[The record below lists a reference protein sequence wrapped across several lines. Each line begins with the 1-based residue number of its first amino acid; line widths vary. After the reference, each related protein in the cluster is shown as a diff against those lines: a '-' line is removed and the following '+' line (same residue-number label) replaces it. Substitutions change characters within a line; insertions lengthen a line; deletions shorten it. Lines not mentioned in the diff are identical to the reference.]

1 MVATSPAFNFD
12 GMTMHL
18 LALRAP
24 LGVIFRLV
32 AKPIAF
38 LPPFCSKSKIAL
50 NPLGFFG
57 GLDYMTKFACRYD
70 VSVAV
75 DETAEKAMKHGFSV
89 RYLEGQSRSGRDY
102 YLRQL
107 EIKLDILGAKSIVSP
122 TKIQVFWDDFDKLDE
137 IESVLQEII
146 VPIEGSEANISEET
160 RVHIPTMYQI
170 QERLRRILEIL
181 KLEREF
187 ERKTGMKGNI
197 CSVEMA
203 IMLFEA
209 QEEILAFE
217 TERQIQSVKE
227 LVGKA

>member
-1 MVATSPAFNFD
+1 
-12 GMTMHL
+12 
-18 LALRAP
+18 
-24 LGVIFRLV
+24 
-32 AKPIAF
+32 
-38 LPPFCSKSKIAL
+38 
-50 NPLGFFG
+50 
-57 GLDYMTKFACRYD
+57 MTKFACRYD

-75 DETAEKAMKHGFSV
+75 DETAEKARKHGFLV

-137 IESVLQEII
+137 IESALQGMI
-146 VPIEGSEANISEET
+146 VPMEGSEANISKGM
-160 RVHIPTMYQI
+160 RIHIPTMHQV

-217 TERQIQSVKE
+217 TERQIQSLKE
-227 LVGKA
+227 LVSQA